1 MNSGPINY
9 ARTMKPVVPTYY
21 PSEIRQQSVGK
32 ENRGPVKHNSC
43 SQIRFVN
50 NLPQGKTQDSFE
62 SQKPQEQLFDK
73 LKLQVI
79 QLQYEQNTLNE
90 QFQIQIKSLNDR
102 MSCNEQ
108 SVKQLYDSGIGQLNN
123 DVQIKDKIKQL
134 EVKMGELQLL
144 IINQEQK
151 TQVYTQQMMEKLK
164 KSILE
169 STNKTEIKIQSQ
181 LDAITEM
188 VQSIQ
193 KSQISPPQSNCISQD
208 IKRFQQFNEEVS
220 SYLSQ
225 TISPSN
231 INIVEQMVAE
241 IKPELAPINTAS
253 PIKQQINNKYKCQ
266 MSAISEKT
274 LDDSRSDYQQ
284 IQQYE
289 LDSNGFLISN
299 GSYVLDQ
306 NGQRY
311 QLSQEQINY
320 LKSINVIEEINS

>member
-9 ARTMKPVVPTYY
+9 ARTMKPIVPTYY

-32 ENRGPVKHNSC
+32 ENRAPMKHNSC

-50 NLPQGKTQDSFE
+50 NLPSAKTQDSFD
-62 SQKPQEQLFDK
+62 SQKPYEQIFDK

-102 MSCNEQ
+102 MNCNEQ

-123 DVQIKDKIKQL
+123 DVQMKDKIKQL
-134 EVKMGELQLL
+134 ELKMGEIQLL

-151 TQVYTQQMMEKLK
+151 TQIQTQSLMEKLK
-164 KSILE
+164 KNILE
-169 STNKTEIKIQSQ
+169 TTNKTEIKIQNQ
-181 LDAITEM
+181 LDKITEIIQGIQK
-188 VQSIQ
+188 QSITT
-193 KSQISPPQSNCISQD
+193 PISQD

-225 TISPSN
+225 TISSNN

-241 IKPELAPINTAS
+241 IKPELNQINTTS
-253 PIKQQINNKYKCQ
+253 PLKQQINNKYICQ

-289 LDSNGFLISN
+289 LDSQGYLISN
-299 GSYVLDQ
+299 GAYVLDQ

-311 QLSQEQINY
+311 QLSLEQINY

>member
-9 ARTMKPVVPTYY
+9 TRTMKPVVPTYY

-32 ENRGPVKHNSC
+32 ENRAPIKHNSC

-50 NLPQGKTQDSFE
+50 NLPSAKTQDSFE

-102 MSCNEQ
+102 MNSNEQ
-108 SVKQLYDSGIGQLNN
+108 SVKSLYDSGIGQLNN
-123 DVQIKDKIKQL
+123 DVQLKDKIKQL
-134 EVKMGELQLL
+134 ELKIGEIQLL
-144 IINQEQK
+144 LINQEQK
-151 TQVYTQQMMEKLK
+151 VLSWTQSTMEKLK
-164 KSILE
+164 KNILE
-169 STNKTEIKIQSQ
+169 ATNKTEIKIQTQ
-181 LDAITEM
+181 LDKIT
-188 VQSIQ
+188 QNIKNLQ
-193 KSQISPPQSNCISQD
+193 LSQNSTTQTNCISQD
-208 IKRFQQFNEEVS
+208 LKRFQQFNEEVS

-225 TISPSN
+225 TVTSN
-231 INIVEQMVAE
+231 SINIIEQMVAD
-241 IKPELAPINTAS
+241 IKPDMTPINTAS
-253 PIKQQINNKYKCQ
+253 PLKQEITNKYKCQ

-289 LDSNGFLISN
+289 LDGNGYLISN
-299 GSYVLDQ
+299 GCYVLDQ
-306 NGQRY
+306 NGKRY

>member
-9 ARTMKPVVPTYY
+9 TRTMKPVVPTYY

-32 ENRGPVKHNSC
+32 ENRQPIKHNSC

-50 NLPQGKTQDSFE
+50 NLPSTKTQDSFE
-62 SQKPQEQLFDK
+62 SQKPYDQLFEK

-102 MSCNEQ
+102 MGSNEQ
-108 SVKQLYDSGIGQLNN
+108 SVKQLYDTGIGQLNN
-123 DVQIKDKIKQL
+123 DVHLKDKIKQL
-134 EVKMGELQLL
+134 ELKMGEIQLL

-151 TQVYTQQMMEKLK
+151 TQLYTQSNIDKLK

-169 STNKTEIKIQSQ
+169 TTNKTEIKIQSQ
-181 LDAITEM
+181 LDTITETLKNL
-188 VQSIQ
+188 Q
-193 KSQISPPQSNCISQD
+193 KSQISPQQPNCISQD

-220 SYLSQ
+220 SYLNQ
-225 TISPSN
+225 TTSPSR

-241 IKPELAPINTAS
+241 IKPEFIPINTSS
-253 PIKQQINNKYKCQ
+253 PLKQQINNKYKCQ

-289 LDSNGFLISN
+289 LDSNGYLISN

-311 QLSQEQINY
+311 QLSLEQINY

>member
-1 MNSGPINY
+1 MNQGPINY
-9 ARTMKPVVPTYY
+9 TRTMKPVVPTYY

-32 ENRGPVKHNSC
+32 ENRAPIKHNSC

-50 NLPQGKTQDSFE
+50 NIPSAKTQDSFD
-62 SQKPQEQLFDK
+62 SQRTQEQIFDK

-102 MSCNEQ
+102 MTCNEQ
-108 SVKQLYDSGIGQLNN
+108 SVKSLYDTGIGQLNN
-123 DVQIKDKIKQL
+123 DVQLKDKIKQL
-134 EVKMGELQLL
+134 ELKIGEIQLL
-144 IINQEQK
+144 LINQDQK
-151 TQVYTQQMMEKLK
+151 TQLHTQSIMEKLK
-164 KSILE
+164 KTILE
-169 STNKTEIKIQSQ
+169 TTNKTEIKIQTQ
-181 LDAITEM
+181 LDTISQT
-188 VQSIQ
+188 INNLQ
-193 KSQISPPQSNCISQD
+193 KSQTTTSQSNYISQD
-208 IKRFQQFNEEVS
+208 LKRFQQFNEEVS

-225 TISPSN
+225 TINSN
-231 INIVEQMVAE
+231 SINIIEQMVAD
-241 IKPELAPINTAS
+241 IKPDQNPINTAS
-253 PIKQQINNKYKCQ
+253 PLKQQITNKYKCQ

-289 LDSNGFLISN
+289 LDSNGYLISN

>member
-32 ENRGPVKHNSC
+32 ENRAPMKHNSC

-50 NLPQGKTQDSFE
+50 NLPSAKTQDSFD
-62 SQKPQEQLFDK
+62 SQKPYEQIFDK

-102 MSCNEQ
+102 MNCNEQ

-123 DVQIKDKIKQL
+123 DVQMKDKIKQL
-134 EVKMGELQLL
+134 ELKMGEIQLL

-151 TQVYTQQMMEKLK
+151 AQIQTQSLMEKLK
-164 KSILE
+164 KNILE
-169 STNKTEIKIQSQ
+169 TTNKTEIKIQNQ
-181 LDAITEM
+181 LDKITEIIQGIQK
-188 VQSIQ
+188 QSITT
-193 KSQISPPQSNCISQD
+193 PISQD

-225 TISPSN
+225 TISSNN
-231 INIVEQMVAE
+231 INIVEQIVAE
-241 IKPELAPINTAS
+241 IKPELNPINTTS
-253 PIKQQINNKYKCQ
+253 PLKQQINNKYICQ

-289 LDSNGFLISN
+289 LDSQGYLISN
-299 GSYVLDQ
+299 GAYVLDQ

-311 QLSQEQINY
+311 QLSLEQINY